1 MYPILTILVCNIMF
15 SGSRNTILTVNMIAD
30 FFYFFFYFLKSSFW
44 CLVSHIWYNFNIW
57 KLFVTS
63 KHTSSPCPLYTIERH
78 WGLLTNFFFVLN
90 KNEKQNIGLSKTL
103 KKTIAID
110 HSDDSSLSKLTPD
123 TIFHTALQLRADLK
137 DSTSHDTSWRGIDMD
152 HVSDVIP
159 NSLCLF
165 LSVLFGEVYI
175 LKLEEP
181 DNYLKVRICSI
192 CSPGLALHQA
202 TRSEKNGKHLTC
214 SGSYCWNWYTP

>member
-1 MYPILTILVCNIMF
+1 M
-15 SGSRNTILTVNMIAD
+15 
-30 FFYFFFYFLKSSFW
+30 
-44 CLVSHIWYNFNIW
+44 
-57 KLFVTS
+57 
-63 KHTSSPCPLYTIERH
+63 
-78 WGLLTNFFFVLN
+78 LTNLFFRV
-90 KNEKQNIGLSKTL
+90 KCHKKEKQNIGLSKTS

-165 LSVLFGEVYI
+165 LSVLFGEMYI

-192 CSPGLALHQA
+192 AQDIVHTASKSRKLTPKLVGPGLPLHQA

-214 SGSYCWNWYTP
+214 SGSYCWN